1 MNAIIGQLATSTVP
15 TVNVESLCRD
25 WAVDKEKVYAL
36 LNTLEH
42 IGVINIVGYRNAS
55 KVGKGAK
62 LLLAGPSLYA
72 CLWGNA
78 WSSCEAYVVTMLRAA
93 DHQVFV
99 CKDEAQRDFEVKKV
113 TIEIGG
119 SSMKPKKSAFRV
131 RASEENFPFN
141 RQIIEQFQLLAHFF
155 QDHFRCIIF
164 LLFFAALTQGRM

>member
-1 MNAIIGQLATSTVP
+1 
-15 TVNVESLCRD
+15 
-25 WAVDKEKVYAL
+25 
-36 LNTLEH
+36 
-42 IGVINIVGYRNAS
+42 
-55 KVGKGAK
+55 
-62 LLLAGPSLYA
+62 
-72 CLWGNA
+72 
-78 WSSCEAYVVTMLRAA
+78 MLRAA
-93 DHQVFV
+93 GHQVFD

-119 SSMKPKKSAFRV
+119 SSKKPKKSAFRV